1 MKSFTKRIMAGIICA
16 MIAVSICGCS
26 GGNAQSSATES
37 SVSSEASSTAESS
50 TDASSDTAQT
60 SGTAA
65 EITAKIQADVKFSGS
80 MVEIGEDRRPSF
92 YDVDSDKIVSY
103 SAYICG
109 SGASPDEVAVFEL
122 SSSDDIPAV
131 KKMLEERVAGQKS
144 TCEQYPLAA
153 NYVYMFDDNNVVVN
167 GNFIALII
175 CPDNAKAIDD
185 FNSMAK

>member
-1 MKSFTKRIMAGIICA
+1 MKNSITKRIMAGIICA

-37 SVSSEASSTAESS
+37 TASSEASSTADSS
-50 TDASSDTAQT
+50 AEASDSSEAT
-60 SGTAA
+60 GTAA
-65 EITAKIQADVKFSGS
+65 EITAKIQADVKFPG
-80 MVEIGEDRRPSF
+80 MAEIGEDRRSSF

-103 SAYICG
+103 SAFICG
-109 SGASPDEVAVFEL
+109 SGGSPDEIAVFEM

-153 NYVYMFDDNNVVVN
+153 DYVYMFDDNNVVVN
-167 GNFIALII
+167 GNFVALII
-175 CPDNAKAIDD
+175 CADNAKAIDD

>member
-37 SVSSEASSTAESS
+37 AVSSEASSTAESS
-50 TDASSDTAQT
+50 TEASSDTAQA

-65 EITAKIQADVKFSGS
+65 EITAKIQADVKFPG
-80 MVEIGEDRRPSF
+80 MAEIGTDRMSGY
-92 YDVDSDKIVSY
+92 YDVASDKIESF

-109 SGASPDEVAVFEL
+109 SGAYPDEIAVFQL
-122 SSSDDIPAV
+122 KSADDVADV
-131 KKMLEERVAGQKS
+131 KAMLEKRVDEIYKIDGKNVVTS
-144 TCEQYPLAA
+144 G
-153 NYVYMFDDNNVVVN
+153 NYV
-167 GNFIALII
+167 ALII
-175 CPDNAKAIDD
+175 CADNAKAIDD

>member
-1 MKSFTKRIMAGIICA
+1 MKSSITKRIMAGIICT

-37 SVSSEASSTAESS
+37 TASSEASSTADSS
-50 TDASSDTAQT
+50 TEVSDNTEAT
-60 SGTAA
+60 GTAA
-65 EITAKIQADVKFSGS
+65 EITTKIQADIEFSGS
-80 MVEIGEDRRPSF
+80 MVEIGEDRRSSF

-109 SGASPDEVAVFEL
+109 SGASPDEVAVFEM

-175 CPDNAKAIDD
+175 CPDNAKAIED

>member
-37 SVSSEASSTAESS
+37 AVSSEASSTADSS
-50 TDASSDTAQT
+50 TEASSDTAQA

-65 EITAKIQADVKFSGS
+65 EITAKIQADVKFPG
-80 MVEIGEDRRPSF
+80 MAEIGEDRRSSF

-103 SAYICG
+103 SAFICG
-109 SGASPDEVAVFEL
+109 SGGSPDEIAVFEM

-153 NYVYMFDDNNVVVN
+153 DYVYMFDDNNVVVN
-167 GNFIALII
+167 GNFVALII
-175 CPDNAKAIDD
+175 CADNAKAIDD

>member
-1 MKSFTKRIMAGIICA
+1 MKNSITKRIMAGIICT

-26 GGNAQSSATES
+26 GGNAQSSASES
-37 SVSSEASSTAESS
+37 TASSEASSTAGSS
-50 TDASSDTAQT
+50 TEVSDNTEAT
-60 SGTAA
+60 GTAA
-65 EITAKIQADVKFSGS
+65 EITAKIQEDVKFPG
-80 MVEIGEDRRPSF
+80 MAEIGEDRRSSF

-103 SAYICG
+103 SAFICG
-109 SGASPDEVAVFEL
+109 SGGSPDEIAVFEM

-167 GNFIALII
+167 GNFVALII
-175 CPDNAKAIDD
+175 CADNAKAIED